1 MQNCY
6 STIAICI
13 LNVHPDFCH
22 GYSSNSSFATLWL
35 VTLIVG
41 VQLIGVIIQVGL
53 SSSTRVP
60 TCVTTVLTVV
70 GVALISMVVQ
80 VSLGPSASVLA
91 TPVRHAVEI
100 RSTPYRGIHVH
111 TLDQIEAHPKLE

>member
-1 MQNCY
+1 MQQLLLYY
-6 STIAICI
+6 SICV
-13 LNVHPDFCH
+13 LNVHAYFCH
-22 GYSSNSSFATLWL
+22 SYSSNSSFATLWL

-80 VSLGPSASVLA
+80 VGLGPSASVLA